1 MLIWLLP
8 SSEQTT
14 RTTVSAGQSRDAKL
28 IIWPINFILV
38 MIKLSTLEL
47 KIIHLERERKKE
59 GKKGKERNGEYR
71 REKALCNVIQPS

>member
-1 MLIWLLP
+1 MLLS

-38 MIKLSTLEL
+38 KIKPRPLEL
-47 KIIHLERERKKE
+47 KIIHLEREKERRKE
-59 GKKGKERNGEYR
+59 GKIKEWR
-71 REKALCNVIQPS
+71 IQN